1 MGDNYFSFR
10 LNNVTTEMSS
20 GRLLLLGYR
29 VFQGAPDVEGS
40 NQEVEA
46 EVEDCGLL
54 HPVVRVKK
62 MHGVG
67 MMSEGS
73 QGESEKSSS
82 LHLDDFSDS
91 GVLTRSSRSN
101 LEELI
106 AKVSL

>member
-1 MGDNYFSFR
+1 M
-10 LNNVTTEMSS
+10 TTEMSS

-29 VFQGAPDVEGS
+29 VFEGAPDVEGS

-67 MMSEGS
+67 SVTQS
-73 QGESEKSSS
+73 DASTPESEISSS